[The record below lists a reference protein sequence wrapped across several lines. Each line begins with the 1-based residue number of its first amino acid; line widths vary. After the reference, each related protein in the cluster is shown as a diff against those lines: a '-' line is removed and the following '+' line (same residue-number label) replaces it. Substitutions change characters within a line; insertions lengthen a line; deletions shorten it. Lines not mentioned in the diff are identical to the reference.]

1 MAMKENIPK
10 HILPPFALQQKL
22 NGLLVDL
29 GQKMYIGL
37 YFVIKDGRG
46 NIVLFR
52 SYTLLN

>member
-1 MAMKENIPK
+1 MAKKENIPK